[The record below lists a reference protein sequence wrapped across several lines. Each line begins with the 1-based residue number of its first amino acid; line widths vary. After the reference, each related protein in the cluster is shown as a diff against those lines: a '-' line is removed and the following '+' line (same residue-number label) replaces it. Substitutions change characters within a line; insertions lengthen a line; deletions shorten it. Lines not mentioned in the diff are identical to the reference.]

1 MNFIPLF
8 FVLVNI
14 LQGNF
19 TQENLMAKTQ
29 NIQHASQSKHKY
41 IAILWHV
48 ELYDFESPW
57 YIVANLC
64 GEILIWALSNKCRNV
79 SAVGEY
85 KRDFNLMTACSMPV
99 MENIFISLL
108 SSWNNH

>member
-19 TQENLMAKTQ
+19 THENLMAKTQ
-29 NIQHASQSKHKY
+29 NIQHASQSKPKY

-48 ELYDFESPW
+48 ELYDFESP
-57 YIVANLC
+57 
-64 GEILIWALSNKCRNV
+64 
-79 SAVGEY
+79 
-85 KRDFNLMTACSMPV
+85 
-99 MENIFISLL
+99 
-108 SSWNNH
+108 

>member
-48 ELYDFESPW
+48 ELYDFESP
-57 YIVANLC
+57 
-64 GEILIWALSNKCRNV
+64 
-79 SAVGEY
+79 
-85 KRDFNLMTACSMPV
+85 
-99 MENIFISLL
+99 
-108 SSWNNH
+108 